1 MRKLQYYQAINEA
14 MREEMARDEN
24 VFVIGEDVDIFGGVF
39 NLTEGLVEEFGAK
52 RVRGTPISEAAF
64 TGLATGAAMTGLR
77 PIVEFMYM
85 DFIMVAMD
93 QVINQAAKFSSMSGG
108 QVRVPIT
115 FRGQIGSGTAEAAQH
130 SQHIENWFV
139 GTPGIKVVMPS
150 NAHDAK
156 GLLKTAI
163 RDDNPVL
170 FLENRNL
177 YYREE
182 EVAEGEW
189 LVPMGEAAVRREGS
203 DITTVALSEA
213 VNKSVEAAEELSGR
227 ISVEVVDP
235 RSLDPLDMDTIV
247 KSVEKTGHLLVV
259 HEAGTKSGFG
269 SEVIR
274 RVVEEA
280 FDSLDAEP
288 LVLGAADTPVPFSP
302 VLEKAHV
309 PGVEDIV
316 TMIERMMRNP

>member
-1 MRKLQYYQAINEA
+1 MRKLQYSQAINEA
-14 MREEMARDEN
+14 MREEMAADED
-24 VFVIGEDVDIFGGVF
+24 VFLIGEDVDLFGGVF
-39 NLTEGLVEEFGAK
+39 NLTEGLVEEFGAR
-52 RVRGTPISEAAF
+52 RVRGTPVSEAAF
-64 TGLATGAAMTGLR
+64 VGLSAGAAMAGLR
-77 PIVEFMYM
+77 PIVEFMYI

-93 QVINQAAKFSSMSGG
+93 QVVNQAAKLSSMSGG

-115 FRGQIGSGTAEAAQH
+115 FRGQIGSGTAEATQH

-139 GTPGIKVVMPS
+139 HTPGIKVVMPS
-150 NAHDAK
+150 NAHDAN

-170 FLENRNL
+170 YLENRNL

-189 LVPMGEAAVRREGS
+189 LVPLGEAGVRREGS
-203 DITTVALSEA
+203 DITVVALSDA
-213 VNKSVEAAEELSGR
+213 VNKSVEAAEELGGR
-227 ISVEVVDP
+227 ISIEVIDP

-247 KSVEKTGHLLVV
+247 ESVRKTGNLLVV

-280 FDSLDAEP
+280 FDFLDSEP
-288 LVLGAADTPVPFSP
+288 LVLGASDVPVPFSP
-302 VLEKAHV
+302 ILERAHV

-316 TMIERMMRNP
+316 STIERMVSKP